1 MKLHEGVDAYVEGRR
16 TYGAV
21 YPNGIQTLSAFC
33 RYAGDIPLDT
43 IRERQVAA
51 FLDGP
56 ATSEATWQ
64 NKYKQLR
71 NFFLFWLARNAISA
85 VPMPL
90 RRPPVDSPFRPYIYT
105 RAEIRRLL
113 SMIRIGQKNS
123 NCKIDI
129 RTMRVLI
136 LFLYGTGALL
146 SDALTLQRD
155 DLDFRKRTIT
165 IRSSRPYRSRT
176 IPICLDLYNVLR
188 RYHATNHQSNTVRA
202 TYLFLNKYGEALTE
216 YAVETTFR
224 RLRKVAGVTRRDGA
238 ASGPRLHD
246 LRHTFAVHRIDG
258 WIKHSA
264 DLNRMLPALSVYM
277 GRHGLGSSDRYL
289 TLSPERFR
297 AQLNKLSPLRGSRK
311 WRHNPA
317 LIKFLTEL

>member
-1 MKLHEGVDAYVEGRR
+1 MKLLEGVDAYVEGRR

-21 YPNGIQTLSAFC
+21 YPNGIQTLNAFC

-64 NKYKQLR
+64 NKYKYLR
-71 NFFLFWLARNAISA
+71 RFFLFWLARNAISA
-85 VPMPL
+85 LPLPL
-90 RRPPVDSPFRPYIYT
+90 RRPPVESPFLPYIYS

-129 RTMRVLI
+129 RTVRVLI

-146 SDALTLQRD
+146 SEALTLRLD
-155 DLDFRKRTIT
+155 DLDFRRRAIT

-176 IPICLDLYNVLR
+176 IPICSDLYNVLR
-188 RYHATNHQSNTVRA
+188 RCHATNHRENTA
-202 TYLFLNKYGEALTE
+202 GAPYLFLNKKGEALTE

-238 ASGPRLHD
+238 TSRPRLHD
-246 LRHTFAVHRIDG
+246 LRHTFAVHRINA
-258 WIKHSA
+258 WIKHGA

-277 GRHGLGSSDRYL
+277 GRFGLGSSDRYL

-297 AQLNKLSPLRGSRK
+297 TQLNKLSPRRGKRR
-311 WRHNPA
+311 WRDNSA
-317 LIKFLTEL
+317 LMKFLTEL